1 MTLEAWVNPSTV
13 SSAWRDV
20 IYKGNDNYYLEGT
33 SPTSEPAGDGGH
45 VQRESALWDGGV
57 DGEHVD
63 APGGDV

>member
-1 MTLEAWVNPSTV
+1 M

-33 SPTSEPAGDGGH
+33 STNAGRPALG
-45 VQRESALWDGGV
+45 AFWDGVYGEV
-57 DGEHVD
+57 YGTDCADGEHVG